1 MASLGEHIDTT
12 PEEKTAIIITNVV
25 HMLTNRKLLLKQ
37 DLDKNIKKYLKYT
50 DPKYNFLIPVKLEN
64 NQTYYVQL
72 FNHKVTTINK
82 IPEILDFL
90 SKYSNEHKI
99 VLVDHFNNKAYSQFT
114 KESDNIEVFCK
125 KDLMINI
132 LDVDLQPKFEVL
144 TKEERDAYMHAYN
157 IPNKNHSIMKSTDPV
172 ARHLNMQVGDIVR
185 IISASNGL
193 NVKYRFVKY
202 TVMDVNDWN

>member
-1 MASLGEHIDTT
+1 MASIGEHVDTT
-12 PEEKTAIIITNVV
+12 PEERTAIIITNVV

-37 DLDKNIKKYLKYT
+37 DLDKNIKTYLKYT
-50 DPKYNFLIPVKLEN
+50 DPKYNFLIPIKLET

-72 FNHKVTTINK
+72 FDHKVTTINK

-90 SKYSNEHKI
+90 NKYNNEHKI
-99 VLVDHFNNKAYSQFT
+99 VLVEHFNNKSYIQFT

-132 LDVDLQPKFEVL
+132 LDVDLQPTFEVL
-144 TKEERDAYMHAYN
+144 TKEERDAYLHAYK
-157 IPNKNHSIMKSTDPV
+157 IPTKNHPIMKSTDPV

-202 TVMDVNDWN
+202 TVMDVNEWN